1 MVMLLI
7 FLIQVGENTFI
18 ELATAMS
25 TSIGYPNHIQSW
37 KLEDATQELGLMV
50 RFFFASNSRVRAIH
64 ARYLLGWNPQGI
76 SIPA

>member
-7 FLIQVGENTFI
+7 FLVQVGENTFI

-25 TSIGYPNHIQSW
+25 TSIGNPNHIQSW

-50 RFFFASNSRVRAIH
+50 RFFFA
-64 ARYLLGWNPQGI
+64 
-76 SIPA
+76 